1 MLKSTFN
8 QLGKVR
14 LKFPRFPK
22 HVYFLTMK
30 KRPLCRAVISYIILY
45 RKPYCALI
53 IFV

>member
-8 QLGKVR
+8 QLDKVR
-14 LKFPRFPK
+14 LKVSKACVFFN
-22 HVYFLTMK
+22 YE

-45 RKPYCALI
+45 RKPNCALI